1 MGARRTRFH
10 GAASVR
16 VCAGGDG
23 RGPTGLKYRS
33 DPWKR
38 SWSSRGPRGRGMT
51 WPSGEGGER
60 RGLRWSLAR
69 GGGGTTEEEGSGSPR
84 SGLPEQAQPL
94 YRREGGGERAQSRPA
109 APQGRA
115 TPRGAGAR
123 GQDPARRSFASG
135 VPFEPNFNSN
145 SSDGHFT
152 SSRVCMATETGRE
165 ASSGRK
171 SRWGPTGASLLVPG
185 PAPQAECGVGTGDWP
200 VCGVQPSHPTH
211 QTVPLHCCV
220 MGASSHGR
228 HAARGTRGPPLL
240 LLPAPPCTCA
250 VAASSAGPLRPTR
263 RVLAGRQCP
272 APVSGA
278 RGGVGC

>member
-1 MGARRTRFH
+1 MEAELEQPRAKRPGNDVVVGQGRR
-10 GAASVR
+10 A
-16 VCAGGDG
+16 
-23 RGPTGLKYRS
+23 PGLEVEL
-33 DPWKR
+33 
-38 SWSSRGPRGRGMT
+38 GPRGWGYH
-51 WPSGEGGER
+51 
-60 RGLRWSLAR
+60 R
-69 GGGGTTEEEGSGSPR
+69 GGGVGVSPER
-84 SGLPEQAQPL
+84 TPRASPASVQTG
-94 YRREGGGERAQSRPA
+94 GGGEGAQSRPA
-109 APQGRA
+109 VPQGRA

-145 SSDGHFT
+145 SSDGQFT

-165 ASSGRK
+165 ASLGRK

-185 PAPQAECGVGTGDWP
+185 PAPHAECGVGTGDWP

-220 MGASSHGR
+220 MGASFHGR

>member
-1 MGARRTRFH
+1 MEAELEQARAKRPGNDVVVGRGRRAPGLEVELGPRGWGYHRGGGVRGLPGADSQSKPSLCT
-10 GAASVR
+10 
-16 VCAGGDG
+16 DG
-23 RGPTGLKYRS
+23 RG
-33 DPWKR
+33 
-38 SWSSRGPRGRGMT
+38 
-51 WPSGEGGER
+51 R
-60 RGLRWSLAR
+60 RGGAV
-69 GGGGTTEEEGSGSPR
+69 T
-84 SGLPEQAQPL
+84 
-94 YRREGGGERAQSRPA
+94 A
-109 APQGRA
+109 AGPQGRA

-123 GQDPARRSFASG
+123 GQDPARRSCASG

-145 SSDGHFT
+145 SSDGQFT

-165 ASSGRK
+165 ASLGRK

-200 VCGVQPSHPTH
+200 VCGVQTPHPAH

-220 MGASSHGR
+220 MGASSHRR

-278 RGGVGC
+278 GGGVGC